1 MRVTLSYLPR
11 PLYPLNGVFVF
22 SNILQCIS
30 ISVSWLWRKYIATIL
45 CTKLREVTLIYV
57 YRTTYESYEDNLK
70 HWNTQALEFRTPLFP
85 HLVPPAIMGLW
96 YGSLSGSISLS
107 HLSIFYNISWYN
119 SLVLLTFVSRSSC
132 RFT

>member
-70 HWNTQALEFRTPLFP
+70 HWNTQALEFRTP
-85 HLVPPAIMGLW
+85 PPFSSFGPSRDYGIMVW
-96 YGSLSGSISLS
+96 IFVWKYIFEPFIHSLQ
-107 HLSIFYNISWYN
+107 HF
-119 SLVLLTFVSRSSC
+119 VLQLSRSTNFC
-132 RFT
+132 F